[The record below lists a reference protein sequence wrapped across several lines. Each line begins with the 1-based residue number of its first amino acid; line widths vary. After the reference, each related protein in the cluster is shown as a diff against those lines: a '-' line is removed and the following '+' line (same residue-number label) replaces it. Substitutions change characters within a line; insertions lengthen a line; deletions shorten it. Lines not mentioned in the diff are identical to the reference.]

1 MGPPRSPAG
10 CAMPHS
16 QGTGQGQAASA
27 DRQGMLLLLLQR
39 AWGSVLSALPS
50 QAREPPQGKVT
61 QESYSAAVKP
71 IPLESVNFHHATAA
85 GPARWERGD
94 ARILDR
100 LLPADFSAMWEQQLL
115 TLCISFSNRWNFFL
129 EAF

>member
-1 MGPPRSPAG
+1 
-10 CAMPHS
+10 MPHS

-27 DRQGMLLLLLQR
+27 DRQGMLLLLLLQR